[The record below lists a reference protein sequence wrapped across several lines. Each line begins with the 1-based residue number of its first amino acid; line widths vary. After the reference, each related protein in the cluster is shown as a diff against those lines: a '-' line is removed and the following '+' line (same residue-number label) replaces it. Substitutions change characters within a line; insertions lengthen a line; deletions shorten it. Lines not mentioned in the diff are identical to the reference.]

1 MLLEKLVRF
10 FAVTCVELLMLCSE
24 CLGCGP
30 SVHEPTPGGLLWGFG
45 RVAQTMFP
53 VLLFE
58 TFAIGA
64 NNIAMAH

>member
-10 FAVTCVELLMLCSE
+10 FAVTCVELLMLF
-24 CLGCGP
+24 
-30 SVHEPTPGGLLWGFG
+30 VPTPAGLLWGFG
-45 RVAQTMFP
+45 RVAQTTFP

-64 NNIAMAH
+64 NNTTMAHWIVSFPAQ